1 MYDKC
6 DVYESSDDVEYDV
19 NENEC
24 VFEGF
29 DERMSWWKQWLYW
42 VNMEKW
48 DECVKLFSCDW
59 CGIHQLFVCVLMF
72 LICILR

>member
-1 MYDKC
+1 MYRVCDCEQCYQLYDKC

-29 DERMSWWKQWLYW
+29 DERMS
-42 VNMEKW
+42 
-48 DECVKLFSCDW
+48 
-59 CGIHQLFVCVLMF
+59 
-72 LICILR
+72 